1 MSSLRNIAIRLL
13 FTSSLRNTV
22 SGLLFTSSIRTKSM
36 AVHISVTSD
45 IQAQRNAAKALSTAL
60 DTLEIPHAFI
70 GGFALTQFGSTRRSD
85 DIDIL
90 VQVVFE
96 DIEDFIRPEVTRVNP
111 HFAQFGEQYYFV
123 PTLVDGLAG
132 EQLVPANKGNVHVDI
147 LPIDTLGLPSR
158 IEPAMVYR
166 EEQEGGL
173 PVLHPRILILTKLK
187 RWAGI
192 YKHTYP
198 PSILGASA
206 DIADLDFLVEWL
218 AYRGIKI
225 SIPAYNVEAPE
236 RLWQSMIAYAAY
248 LKNGGELERF
258 ALFKQIVTDGN
269 WKYIGLRGLN
279 KLLGE

>member
-1 MSSLRNIAIRLL
+1 
-13 FTSSLRNTV
+13 
-22 SGLLFTSSIRTKSM
+22 M
-36 AVHISVTSD
+36 APHISVTSD
-45 IQAQRNAAKALSTAL
+45 LQAQQNAAKALSTAL
-60 DTLEIPHAFI
+60 DTLDVPHAFI

-90 VQVVFE
+90 VEVEFE
-96 DIEDFIRPEVTRVNP
+96 EIEDFLRPEVSRINP
-111 HFAQFGEQYYFV
+111 HFTQFGMQYYFV

-132 EQLVPANKGNVHVDI
+132 EQLVLANKGNVHVDI
-147 LPIDTLGLPSR
+147 LPTDTLGLPSV
-158 IEPAMVYR
+158 IDPDMIYG
-166 EEQEGGL
+166 EEQERGL
-173 PVLHPRILILTKLK
+173 PILHPRLLILTKLK

-192 YKHTYP
+192 YKDTYP
-198 PSILGASA
+198 PSILEASA

-218 AYRGIKI
+218 AHRGIKI
-225 SIPAYNVEAPE
+225 SIPAYNVAAPE

-248 LKNGGELERF
+248 LKDGGELERF